1 MHAKLKETHDQF
13 VEKFGFLS
21 SLFGFSKIFGQ
32 IHAVLYLSPKP
43 MSLNDIMNALH
54 VSKGS
59 ISINIREL
67 EKWGGGNRVWVK
79 GDRRDYYEAEVDFK
93 KIVNKRLLDAINR
106 RLRMLGEISETNH
119 KDYEWTRPEDKSLA
133 EFFEKRMKYLQKNQK
148 KMQTLFNTIT
158 KFL

>member
-13 VEKFGFLS
+13 VEKLGFLS

-43 MSLNDIMNALH
+43 LSLNDIMNALH

-67 EKWGGGNRVWVK
+67 EKWGGCNRVWVK

-106 RLRMLGEISETNH
+106 RVRMLGDISEMNNENYNWPS
-119 KDYEWTRPEDKSLA
+119 KEDKIVA
-133 EFFEKRMKYLQKNQK
+133 EFYEKRMKHLKKNQK
-148 KMQTLFNTIT
+148 KIQTVFDMIT